1 MLQVIA
7 SLVLIALGMAVD
19 ALYQRKIRIAECNAY
34 DTGYKQGKTEEA
46 IKLEMLKACA
56 EVQSANITD
65 CTEIPTMAAPVS
77 IPETF
82 EERLRQHGRATVR
95 IK

>member
-7 SLVLIALGMAVD
+7 SLALIALGMAVD

-34 DTGYKQGKTEEA
+34 DTGYKQGQREE
-46 IKLEMLKACA
+46 KVRA
-56 EVQSANITD
+56 EVKQPEN
-65 CTEIPTMAAPVS
+65 APRYPLMSPPVA

>member
-7 SLVLIALGMAVD
+7 SLALIALGMAVD

-34 DTGYKQGKTEEA
+34 DTGYKQGKQEEKIREEGRRENDVLFHSTGTPPA
-46 IKLEMLKACA
+46 TL
-56 EVQSANITD
+56 
-65 CTEIPTMAAPVS
+65 
-77 IPETF
+77 PEGF
-82 EERLRQHGRATVR
+82 AERLRQHGRATAR